1 MVTQNSSVDI
11 NKKLIYASFSSKAL
25 ELIIFP
31 TEQCN
36 FRCVYCYEDFSIGK
50 MSRDIVSGIKALL
63 ARRATELRVLQLSF
77 FGGEPLMAAD
87 IVEELCDTARSL
99 AERSPDLRYSASA
112 TTNGALLTRARFER
126 FHELGLRHYQISLD
140 GYGAVHDATR
150 RRANGNGTFDQIW
163 KNLKAISRSDRDGS
177 IMLRIHL
184 LPHNIPSVLE
194 LLDQIQCDLADPR
207 FKLFFKPVGHWG
219 GPNDGQFDIL
229 KASSAEFEAAMHVIK
244 ARLVGMSNPVI
255 ENGPDAAGLPE
266 ICYASR
272 ANSLGIRADGR
283 IAKCTVAL
291 NDPRNAIG
299 QILPDG
305 RLEIDREKL
314 APWLRG
320 FEGFDLATLGCPLA
334 GLPALPGAQRRAEA
348 AE

>member
-1 MVTQNSSVDI
+1 MADQVVSPEI
-11 NKKLIYASFSSKAL
+11 KKKLVISSFSSKIQQ
-25 ELIIFP
+25 LIIFP

-50 MSRDIVSGIKALL
+50 MEQDVVSGIKALL
-63 ARRATELRVLQLSF
+63 ARRASDLRVLQLSF
-77 FGGEPLMAAD
+77 FGGEPLLAAD
-87 IVEELCDTARSL
+87 VVEELCRTAHSL
-99 AERSPDLRYSASA
+99 AEAHQDFQYSASA

-126 FHELGLRHYQISLD
+126 FHELGLRSYQISLD
-140 GYGAVHDATR
+140 GHGTVHDATR
-150 RRANGNGTFDQIW
+150 RRANGKGTFDQIW
-163 KNLKAISRSDRDGS
+163 TNLTSIRRSNCDGN

-184 LPHNIPSVLE
+184 LPHNIPSVLK
-194 LLDQIQCDLADPR
+194 LLDRIDSELDDPR

-219 GPNDGQFDIL
+219 GPNDAQFDVL
-229 KASSAEFEAAMHVIK
+229 KTSSPDFEAAMRAIRD
-244 ARLVGMSNPVI
+244 RLRGMSNPVL
-255 ENGPDAAGLPE
+255 ETGSETADLPE

-299 QILPDG
+299 RILPDG

-314 APWLRG
+314 APWMRG
-320 FEGFDLATLGCPLA
+320 FDDFDLATLGCPLA
-334 GLPALPGAQRRAEA
+334 GLPALAGAQRRAEA